1 MRHPFGEREAGVGR
15 QRRGEIISKKPPNYT
30 RSLSV
35 EDDDDEEDSCSFRAP
50 ATAAPFTASTD
61 ANLLIF
67 SFSLLSSS
75 ENGSFA
81 RKKRD

>member
-1 MRHPFGEREAGVGR
+1 MGR
-15 QRRGEIISKKPPNYT
+15 QRTGEIISKKPPNYT
-30 RSLSV
+30 RSQSV

-67 SFSLLSSS
+67 SLSLSLPSS